1 MLTLALFYCID
12 MATVSMNA
20 SQVEWCTNICDLAQ
34 AMSLS
39 AQNIEKKTNTLVLI
53 IVAYPIG
60 YLYTTAWD
68 SILEK
73 GGIQSLELGL
83 WPHNYNQ
90 IRSIF
95 YPFDNP
101 LTGYQPYSL

>member
-1 MLTLALFYCID
+1 

-20 SQVEWCTNICDLAQ
+20 SQVEWCSYIYDLAQ

-39 AQNIEKKTNTLVLI
+39 AEIRDKKQNTSVHTF
-53 IVAYPIG
+53 VAYPIG
-60 YLYTTAWD
+60 YLFTTTWD

-83 WPHNYNQ
+83 WPHNHNQ

>member
-1 MLTLALFYCID
+1 

-20 SQVEWCTNICDLAQ
+20 SQVEWCIYIYDLAQ

-39 AQNIEKKTNTLVLI
+39 AQEIDKKTNTFVHT

-60 YLYTTAWD
+60 YLFTTTRD